1 MAPEIHQKQPYLG
14 RSVDLFA
21 AAIIL
26 FIMVA
31 EHPPFNSA
39 TPSDPFYKCLAAN
52 RADIFWKSHSKNKPA
67 GFFSESFKDLVQSM
81 LQLEQNHRPTMSE
94 VLAHEW
100 LNEDTATEAEAKA
113 DMMERYQKIQQVK
126 EEQRALNQSVD
137 HSNTRVMRSEKDNFE
152 ATNRALDI
160 YDDVSSKKT
169 QFFCTKHPD
178 HIQKRITDHLQK
190 ISIDPKISEKKY
202 KMQYSVE
209 TTRQDGEKET
219 TIINVRTLKVNKE
232 GQPEDIY
239 KGEFC
244 TEFTMKSGNLE
255 EFHKQFNTYRDK
267 VITDDTPPEESKEE
281 TA

>member
-113 DMMERYQKIQQVK
+113 NMMERYQKIQQVK
-126 EEQRALNQSVD
+126 EE
-137 HSNTRVMRSEKDNFE
+137 
-152 ATNRALDI
+152 
-160 YDDVSSKKT
+160 
-169 QFFCTKHPD
+169 
-178 HIQKRITDHLQK
+178 
-190 ISIDPKISEKKY
+190 
-202 KMQYSVE
+202 
-209 TTRQDGEKET
+209 
-219 TIINVRTLKVNKE
+219 
-232 GQPEDIY
+232 
-239 KGEFC
+239 
-244 TEFTMKSGNLE
+244 
-255 EFHKQFNTYRDK
+255 
-267 VITDDTPPEESKEE
+267 
-281 TA
+281 